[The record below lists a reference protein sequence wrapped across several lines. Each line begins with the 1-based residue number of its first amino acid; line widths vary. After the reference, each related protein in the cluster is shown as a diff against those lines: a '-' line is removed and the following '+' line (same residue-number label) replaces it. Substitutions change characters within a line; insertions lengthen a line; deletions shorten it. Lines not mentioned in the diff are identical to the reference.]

1 MQLNMYKVLSGAR
14 VGEDWV
20 FLALLGISMAVVSFA
35 MDYTIAAVNQARMY
49 LVKDIIVD
57 PSAQF
62 AAWVALSG
70 KLSI

>member
-1 MQLNMYKVLSGAR
+1 M
-14 VGEDWV
+14 

-35 MDYTIAAVNQARMY
+35 MDYTIAAVNRARMY

-57 PSAQF
+57 PTAQY
-62 AAWVALSG
+62 AAWVGLSG